1 MVRLF
6 RHYISPVKLGLAMMD
21 LAILGTSIFIAEW
34 LRLSVLGI
42 DILLSAE
49 ALIAKF
55 LFPIIIVPV
64 MFSVGCYH
72 SDSIRSSKVFF
83 IRLFVSF
90 GVSGVLLFATAYLFP
105 FLPLWRSILILALF
119 VAVISVFFGHFLF
132 LKVLWQKRWNR
143 RVIILGA
150 GDKAKYISDYVHSA
164 RESGLRVVAVC
175 KVPGE
180 IVKVSHA
187 VSIENYTEFD
197 KFALTEQAELIIVA
211 NDNADSQLPMEAMIA
226 CKLQGIEVQEFS
238 TFNERVRGY
247 VKLESLSAEWI
258 IYSEGFKGTNDVEL
272 VGKRLLDMFSS
283 CLFLL
288 LMLPV
293 MLLTGLMIKLTSR
306 GPVLY
311 KQQRIGQFGE
321 RFELLKFRS
330 MILDAENEGAPIWAA
345 EKDPRVTLIG
355 RFIRATRIDE
365 LPQLVNVLRGQMSFV
380 GPRPER
386 PYFVEKIGGEVPF
399 YRERHYVKPGLTG
412 WAQIQY
418 PYGASIDDAR
428 RKLEYDLYYIKN
440 YSLVFDLLIILQT
453 VRVVLFQSGAR

>member
-6 RHYISPVKLGLAMMD
+6 RHYISPVKLGLAIGD
-21 LAILGTSIFIAEW
+21 VAVLTASIFLAEW
-34 LRLSVLGI
+34 LRLSALDI
-42 DILLSAE
+42 DLLVGTE
-49 ALIAKF
+49 ALVAKL
-55 LFPIIIVPV
+55 LFPLIIVPV

-72 SDSIRSSKVFF
+72 SDSVRASKVFF
-83 IRLFVSF
+83 IRLFISFAVS
-90 GVSGVLLFATAYLFP
+90 SLLLFATAYLFP

-119 VAVISVFFGHFLF
+119 IGAVGVFIGHLFF
-132 LKVLWQKRWNR
+132 LKVLWQRRWNR

-150 GDKAKYISDYVHSA
+150 GSKAKYINDYIASA
-164 RESGLRVVAVC
+164 REAGLRVVAVC
-175 KVPGE
+175 QIPGE
-180 IVKVSHA
+180 AVKIDSA
-187 VSIENYTEFD
+187 VSIDNFSQFD
-197 KFALTEQAELIIVA
+197 KFALTERAELIIVA
-211 NDNADSQLPMEAMIA
+211 NDDADSRLPMEAMIA

-258 IYSEGFKGTNDVEL
+258 IYSEGFKGTNDIEL
-272 VGKRLLDMFSS
+272 IGKRILDMLASS
-283 CLFLL
+283 ILL
-288 LMLPV
+288 VLTFPII
-293 MLLTGLMIKLTSR
+293 LLTAILVKLTSR
-306 GPVLY
+306 GPALY
-311 KQQRIGQFGE
+311 RQERIGQFGE

-330 MILDAENEGAPIWAA
+330 MIVNAENANAPKWAE
-345 EKDPRVTLIG
+345 EKDPRITTIG
-355 RFIRATRIDE
+355 RFIRMTRIDE

-386 PYFVEKIGGEVPF
+386 PYFVEKIGSEVPF

-428 RKLEYDLYYIKN
+428 RKLEFDLYYIKN

-453 VRVVLFQSGAR
+453 VRVVLFPSGAR

>member
-1 MVRLF
+1 
-6 RHYISPVKLGLAMMD
+6 MMD
-21 LAILGTSIFIAEW
+21 LAILSTSIFIAEW

-42 DILLSAE
+42 DILLSTE

-119 VAVISVFFGHFLF
+119 VAVISVFLGHFLF

-150 GDKAKYISDYVHSA
+150 GDKAKYVSDYIQSA

-180 IVKVSHA
+180 AVKVSHA

-211 NDNADSQLPMEAMIA
+211 NDKADSQLPMEAMIA

-272 VGKRLLDMFSS
+272 VGKRLLDMLSS
-283 CLFLL
+283 CLLL
-288 LMLPV
+288 MLMLPV
-293 MLLTGLMIKLTSR
+293 MLLTGLIIKLTSR

-330 MILDAENEGAPIWAA
+330 MVLDAENEGAPIWAA
-345 EKDPRVTLIG
+345 EKDPRVTVIG
-355 RFIRATRIDE
+355 RFIRTTRIDE

-453 VRVVLFQSGAR
+453 VRVVLFPSGAR